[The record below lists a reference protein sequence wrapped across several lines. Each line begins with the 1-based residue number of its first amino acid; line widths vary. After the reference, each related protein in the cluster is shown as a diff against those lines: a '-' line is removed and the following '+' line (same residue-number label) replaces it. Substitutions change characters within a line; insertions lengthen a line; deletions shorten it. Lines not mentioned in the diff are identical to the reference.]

1 LERQSRLTD
10 FGIPN
15 PSKLRLELA
24 VSWHPD
30 GWAWDVVNVEAISAG
45 LHLYKSKASDGEL
58 RSFLKDIIE
67 KNPNTEFSIFVKP
80 ISERNCGEEV
90 AQMICKLGGKVKRIY
105 NPEL

>member
-1 LERQSRLTD
+1 LKQQSKLTD
-10 FGIPN
+10 FGIIN
-15 PSKLRLELA
+15 PSRIRLDLA
-24 VSWHPD
+24 VSWHPE
-30 GWAWDVVNVEAISAG
+30 GWAWDIVDIYSIANFHSCG
-45 LHLYKSKASDGEL
+45 SKASDS
-58 RSFLKDIIE
+58 RFKAVLKDIIE